1 MSRPRAVRVGVIGLG
16 FMGRTHIEAWR
27 AADRAGH
34 ANRLTAV
41 CDRDP
46 RRLEGQAVVAGN
58 IDTPRARADLFDPS
72 RVRAYSEP
80 EALLAAAE
88 VDLVSICTHTTTHV
102 ELALAALAAKKHVLL
117 EKPVAIDSAG
127 VERLARAAREAEGLC
142 MPAMCMRFWPGWD
155 WLHERVA
162 AGTFGA
168 VRSATFQR
176 LAGQPSWGREF
187 YGDTR
192 KSGGALFDLHV
203 HDADFVHWCFG
214 APDSVSSTGSA
225 RRLTTLYR
233 YARGPEHVVAEGG
246 WDPVPGAGLRM
257 RYNVVFEEAVC
268 DFDFGRRPQLLLGR
282 PEQSE
287 WEPVELATTSGYDGE
302 TRHLLACVAGSEP
315 RLRATLEDAQAVT
328 RMLEAEAASLFTH
341 SPAKP

>member
-1 MSRPRAVRVGVIGLG
+1 
-16 FMGRTHIEAWR
+16 MGRTHIEAWR

-46 RRLEGQAVVAGN
+46 RRLEGKGPVAGN
-58 IDTPRARADLFDPS
+58 IDTGGAQADLFDPS
-72 RVRAYSEP
+72 SVRAYSEP
-80 EALLAAAE
+80 EALLADPE
-88 VDLVSICTHTTTHV
+88 VDIVSICTHTTTHV

-117 EKPVAIDSAG
+117 EKPVAIDSGA
-127 VERLARAAREAEGLC
+127 VERLAMAARTAEVLC

-155 WLHERVA
+155 WLHERIA
-162 AGTFGA
+162 HGTFGA

-187 YGDTR
+187 YGDAG

-225 RRLTTLYR
+225 RHLTTLYR
-233 YARGPEHVVAEGG
+233 YAKGPEHVVAEGG
-246 WDPVPGAGLRM
+246 WDAVPGAGLRM
-257 RYNVVFEEAVC
+257 RYTIVFEEAVC
-268 DFDFGRRPQLLLGR
+268 DFDLARAPRLLLGR
-282 PEQSE
+282 PGESI
-287 WEPVELATTSGYDGE
+287 WEPVELETTTGYDGE
-302 TRHLLACVAGSEP
+302 VRHLLACVIGSEP
-315 RLRATLEDAQAVT
+315 RVRATLEDAEAVT
-328 RMLEAEAASLFTH
+328 RMLEAERASLMTD
-341 SPAKP
+341 SPARP